1 MFKLHRHR
9 SERFGEKV
17 EFKLSNLQATKVP
30 RGWDRLFLS
39 IVSVETGKTIA
50 KTSKATVRSGNCQW
64 ADAESI
70 WVSQDNT
77 SKELEESHFKIVV
90 LPASNRSVIIGEVTL
105 NLADYI
111 SAGDTA
117 PLFLPLKNCDSGTT
131 LQVKVQCFPPKSKFR
146 VGKSLKKASHV
157 EDQNNNNELDGKSDD
172 SDNTFNRSIGS
183 SGNQLSN
190 TYPDEHG
197 NRDTSVSASGSHH
210 SSDSVDSLGR
220 TYFSPKKSSNG
231 VQYIGRQDSSGCQ
244 NANYGTVPGDE
255 HLRSY
260 QSSFNSRTSGSSVHT
275 NQWEDTAAQASV
287 SGVRMPSLRPSDSS
301 KDLLEAAEEIDELRD
316 EVKMWERHSRQL
328 KLDIQSLKKEISEKS
343 KNEAKLDGQ
352 LSAANTEHDSLKL
365 EVEQLKTALEE
376 SLSKQRDI
384 VNLKN
389 EKSLSVQKEL
399 EEELKFQKESNA
411 NLAQRL
417 KQTQESNI
425 ELVKILQELE
435 EITEKQR
442 LEIANLSQG
451 RSPNGQEV
459 EDRSHKSLDEQ
470 MLSSRSNSS
479 LEREVETLRNKLQEL
494 ERDCAELTAENLDLL
509 YKLKK
514 LSKEVE
520 KGGPSHD
527 FRSERSHYQ
536 SSTNKCEYENVF
548 LKSRICELEDEL
560 KRKEVTTATLS
571 AKFEDLEKA
580 SADLAIE
587 LQHYKDETSGLQ
599 AKLCEMHKEIKD
611 KNLELFNLHQKFKLN
626 IENDLEGFDTA
637 SMRVSDKVEPF
648 SLSYMQDVTKDNYVA
663 DNDYAS
669 DRNVSPVS
677 TGLLIQK
684 KSLHVVDDISR
695 SFYEFEQLISS
706 LQKEKRQLEEDL
718 ASQRKQNDEMSK
730 ILEDVQNDLKEIT
743 GSMEF
748 HVSAN
753 KKLEKKSTELESC
766 KNELELQ
773 ISEFEQKNINLSE
786 RVSGLEAQV
795 RYITNDKESK
805 RLELEDTRSLL
816 ADLKYEVEKHKGE
829 NEVQKSELK
838 EKLLKTQKCLS
849 EALEES
855 DVLRRS
861 NSKLQATIESLNE
874 DCTSL
879 QKLTG
884 DLKRQKA
891 ELHEH
896 ITQLEVELHETRN
909 KSLDFH
915 EQVDILELKL
925 SSLQKEIVSKEK
937 SLLSQLEQSFQDLKE
952 HEERIGKAHILLNKI
967 EKEKT
972 VEVKN
977 FEKEIADLTAQMTSS
992 QDDKEKLALDAVHE
1006 ASVLRSDKSKLECN
1020 LQEMSSKAKLYEADL
1035 QKQQKE
1041 SKDKIQGLVDLLDAS
1056 KQSEEMLMAD
1066 IEHMKRVMEGVKSSE
1081 EKHRK
1086 ITSALELK
1094 HKTSD
1099 YEKQQLVEEISWL
1112 KVQLQKFS
1120 HLQNTMLDLKNSL
1133 DETNCEKRKL
1143 EEILKSLS
1151 EEHENLMSEK
1161 SSLTE
1166 KLSNMQKALCDAE
1179 DDRRSRIALQEKLL
1193 RMENDLSVKEAS
1205 CAFEVELKNELNRV
1219 KRTNNEYQ
1227 RKLQNLELENVDLM
1241 KKVQSME
1248 TKMLRRL
1255 SQDEEMNSQDEKVSN
1270 FHIED
1275 ACISNEVDHRSDTL
1289 SLGTGQT
1296 EFLERN
1302 NMYKEEFG
1310 RVISH
1315 NQSNDIEALKKVIND
1330 NAETIS
1336 SLELELR
1343 DMKERYLHMSLQYA
1357 EVEAQRGQLVMQL
1370 KSVKKEKS
1378 WFS

>member
-30 RGWDRLFLS
+30 KVWDRLFLS
-39 IVSVETGKTIA
+39 IVSVETGKTIS
-50 KTSKATVRSGNCQW
+50 KTSKATVRNGNCQW
-64 ADAESI
+64 TDAESI

-90 LPASNRSVIIGEVTL
+90 SPASARSVIIGEVTL

-111 SAGDTA
+111 SAGDAA
-117 PLFLPLKNCDSGTT
+117 PVFLPLKNCDSGTT

-146 VGKSLKKASHV
+146 VGKSFKKASHV
-157 EDQNNNNELDGKSDD
+157 EDQNNNDDLDGKSD
-172 SDNTFNRSIGS
+172 GS
-183 SGNQLSN
+183 SNNQLSN
-190 TYPDEHG
+190 TYPDEYG
-197 NRDTSVSASGSHH
+197 NRDTSFSASGSHR

-244 NANYGTVPGDE
+244 NANYGTVRVDE

-275 NQWEDTAAQASV
+275 NQWEDTAAQASG

-301 KDLLEAAEEIDELRD
+301 KDLLEAAEEIEELRD

-343 KNEAKLDGQ
+343 KNEAKLDEQ
-352 LSAANTEHDSLKL
+352 ILAANTEHDSLKL
-365 EVEQLKTALEE
+365 EVEQLKAALEE
-376 SLSKQRDI
+376 SLSEQRD
-384 VNLKN
+384 
-389 EKSLSVQKEL
+389 SVQKEL
-399 EEELKFQKESNA
+399 EEELKFQKESNG
-411 NLAQRL
+411 NLARQL

-425 ELVKILQELE
+425 ELVTILQELE
-435 EITEKQR
+435 GITEKQR
-442 LEIANLSQG
+442 LEIANLSQ
-451 RSPNGQEV
+451 RSSPNGQEV
-459 EDRSHKSLDEQ
+459 EDRSCKSLDEQ
-470 MLSSRSNSS
+470 MLSSRSSS
-479 LEREVETLRNKLQEL
+479 GLEREVESLRNKVQEL
-494 ERDCAELTAENLDLL
+494 ERDCAELTEENLDLL

-514 LSKEVE
+514 LSKDAE

-527 FRSERSHYQ
+527 FMSERSHYQ
-536 SSTNKCEYENVF
+536 ISTNKCEYEIVF

-571 AKFEDLEKA
+571 TKFEDLEKA

-587 LQHYKDETSGLQ
+587 LQHYKDETSGLE
-599 AKLCEMHKEIKD
+599 AKLREMHKEIRE
-611 KNLELFNLHQKFKLN
+611 KNLELSNMHQKLKLN
-626 IENDLEGFDTA
+626 LENDLEGFDA
-637 SMRVSDKVEPF
+637 VSMRVSDKVEPF
-648 SLSYMQDVTKDNYVA
+648 SLSDMHDVTEDNYVA
-663 DNDYAS
+663 DNDYAG

-677 TGLLIQK
+677 TGLLSQK
-684 KSLHVVDDISR
+684 KSRHVVDDISR

-706 LQKEKRQLEEDL
+706 LHKEKRQLEEDL

-753 KKLEKKSTELESC
+753 KKLEKKTTGLESC
-766 KNELELQ
+766 KKELELQ
-773 ISEFEQKNINLSE
+773 ISEFEQENINLSE
-786 RVSGLEAQV
+786 RVSGLEAQL

-829 NEVQKSELK
+829 NEVQKSEIK
-838 EKLLKTQKCLS
+838 EKLLKTQKQLS

-874 DCTSL
+874 DCISL

-884 DLKRQKA
+884 DLKRQKV

-896 ITQLEVELHETRN
+896 VTQLEVELHETRN
-909 KSLDFH
+909 KNLDFH

-937 SLLSQLEQSFQDLKE
+937 LLLSQLEQNFQDVKE

-992 QDDKEKLALDAVHE
+992 QDEKAKLALAAVHE

-1020 LQEMSSKAKLYEADL
+1020 LQEMSSKAKMYEGDL
-1035 QKQQKE
+1035 QKLQKE
-1041 SKDKIQGLVDLLDAS
+1041 SKDKIQGLVDLHNAS

-1086 ITSALELK
+1086 MVSALELK
-1094 HKTSD
+1094 HKASD
-1099 YEKQQLVEEISWL
+1099 YEKQELVEEISWL

-1133 DETNCEKRKL
+1133 DETNCEKQKL

-1166 KLSNMQKALCDAE
+1166 KLSNMQRALCDAE
-1179 DDRRSRIALQEKLL
+1179 DDRCSRIALQEKLL

-1219 KRTNNEYQ
+1219 KRTNSEYQ
-1227 RKLQNLELENVDLM
+1227 RKLQNLEQENVDLM

-1255 SQDEEMNSQDEKVSN
+1255 SQDQEMNSQVSN

-1275 ACISNEVDHRSDTL
+1275 SCISNEVDHHSDTL
-1289 SLGTGQT
+1289 SLGSGQT

-1310 RVISH
+1310 RVISQ

-1330 NAETIS
+1330 NSETIS